1 MPQLAPLNWILL
13 FFLFWACLFVI
24 MSINWWF
31 HFTNYSGM
39 KDAGLSEQPKENG
52 WMW

>member
-13 FFLFWACLFVI
+13 FFLFWACLFIV

-31 HFTNYSGM
+31 SLTRYSG
-39 KDAGLSEQPKENG
+39 LSDEELKEGSKKNS
-52 WMW
+52 WVW